1 MQRVLRILSVVC
13 AGGVLV
19 QSGLL
24 LHTYKLTDV
33 AGMLMSASYA
43 LLYGVVGVSV
53 LLAAAQVLD
62 SLDKIAAR
70 LERLEGQAGTERP

>member
-13 AGGVLV
+13 AGNILV

-24 LHTYKLTDV
+24 LYTYRFRDV
-33 AGMLMSASYA
+33 TGMLMSTSYA
-43 LLYGVVGVSV
+43 LLYGVVAVSV

-62 SLDKIAAR
+62 SLEKIAAR
-70 LERLEGQAGTERP
+70 LERLEGQAGTEQP